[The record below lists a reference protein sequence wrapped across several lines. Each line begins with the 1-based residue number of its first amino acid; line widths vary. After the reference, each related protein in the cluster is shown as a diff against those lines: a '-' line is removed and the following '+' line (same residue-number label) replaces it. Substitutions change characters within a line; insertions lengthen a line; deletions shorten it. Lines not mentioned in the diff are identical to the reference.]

1 MNQERVILF
10 CGHMRD
16 EPFVF
21 SEDDGCCKT
30 TMSWF
35 SILAPEI
42 RSAPSSSS
50 SGVLSPEICSAPS
63 SSSSPLR
70 KGKGKRNR
78 INSPPIKSTLSPFAV
93 LKLPTTTFFTAVGSY
108 IFIFHD
114 SVNKILTFN
123 NSGDWKLAP
132 PMNHPRT
139 SPHIIVLDGKLYVIG
154 GLIYPIGGLKY
165 PLPAN
170 YCFMELFDPDIGTW
184 EPLPNPPFMDRLH
197 QPREMVTSLL
207 HNREILVTSY
217 TDFLFCIYRIDE
229 RIWYFA
235 PPLPNLLEGN
245 FLLPP
250 GMVKSVGVGSM
261 LYRVSFD
268 HVDHPKHLVIQ
279 AFNLSLDQWFEG
291 CLNVGSEIFGE
302 YDEVL
307 EDGYPCCGLIHL
319 CDQKFCLLLQS
330 SYTEDGNGNGDF
342 DRRRSAYFKPRS
354 ASSSYLYS
362 VVLEVS
368 IILDKPRDLAG
379 FMGLNIVVLSTEKY
393 CLVSPLLIQDAML
406 VDSTFHPSNMQALKC
421 NESLLNEFGMAR
433 PSKAVCEELLQQQL
447 VIAKRIWDG
456 PARGTPTAA
465 S

>member
-35 SILAPEI
+35 SILAPQI
-42 RSAPSSSS
+42 RSPSS
-50 SGVLSPEICSAPS
+50 GTAP
-63 SSSSPLR
+63 SSSPLR
-70 KGKGKRNR
+70 TPR
-78 INSPPIKSTLSPFAV
+78 TLSPFAV
-93 LKLPTTTFFTAVGSY
+93 LKLPTRTFFTAVDSY

-114 SVNKILTFN
+114 SINKILTFN
-123 NSGDWKLAP
+123 SSGDWKLAP
-132 PMNHPRT
+132 PMNCPRT
-139 SPHIIVLDGKLYVIG
+139 SPHIIVLDGKLFVIG
-154 GLIYPIGGLKY
+154 GLIHPIGVLKY
-165 PLPAN
+165 PLPID
-170 YCFMELFDPDIGTW
+170 YCFMELFDPDIGIW
-184 EPLPNPPFMDRLH
+184 EPLPNPPFMN
-197 QPREMVTSLL
+197 QPSEMVTALL
-207 HNREILVTSY
+207 HDRKILVASY
-217 TDFLFCIYRIDE
+217 TGSVLYFYHIDYGVWTLSLS
-229 RIWYFA
+229 I
-235 PPLPNLLEGN
+235 NLSKGN
-245 FLLPP
+245 FLLSPD
-250 GMVKSVGVGSM
+250 MVKSVGVGDM

-302 YDEVL
+302 YNEVL

-330 SYTEDGNGNGDF
+330 SHTEDGNGNGNGNSDF

-393 CLVSPLLIQDAML
+393 RLVSPLLIQDAML
-406 VDSTFHPSNMQALKC
+406 VDITFHPSNMLALRC

-433 PSKAVCEELLQQQL
+433 PSKAVCEELLQHHL

-456 PARGTPTAA
+456 PTLLGGV
-465 S
+465 